1 MQSLTIPNS
10 SSFYKYHEI
19 NQKFQNE
26 SKGLINDQIAL
37 IKYIYSLL
45 SIREFRSGYG
55 FSYRTLNNLI
65 IDFFNLNTK
74 CFISKKAFS
83 DLERKNL
90 FMSKDQISKKDIT
103 KNCFDI
109 DYVYLIPIK
118 EISKEL
124 FIRKIDLIQIKN
136 ILINS
141 TTKVLVHNDEKR
153 FIKNI
158 KICSCKNKV
167 FKTKFKINSSE
178 IEKLFGIGIEKI
190 RFKLIN

>member
-109 DYVYLIPIK
+109 EIFQKFFSKYSCWTVYWICNNN
-118 EISKEL
+118 
-124 FIRKIDLIQIKN
+124 FITRSCN
-136 ILINS
+136 
-141 TTKVLVHNDEKR
+141 TKY
-153 FIKNI
+153 
-158 KICSCKNKV
+158 
-167 FKTKFKINSSE
+167 
-178 IEKLFGIGIEKI
+178 G
-190 RFKLIN
+190 